1 MAKKL
6 KGGKT
11 GRKTNVG
18 RDVYAIIKGDKDT
31 DLELSNITSVS
42 EISASI
48 PLTKNRWMNI
58 PSIWNGMKY
67 TDDELKELYEHGKI
81 KATSFHKSQKEA
93 EAAAK
98 KRSKNLMKK
107 SGGYLGVGKATKGYG
122 AVRKV

>member
-67 TDDELKELYEHGKI
+67 TDDELKELYERGKI

-93 EAAAK
+93 EASAK